1 MNRRNFNMTDQR
13 LIDIVRGENYPL
25 KIYNASNNNKNSIS
39 AATELIK
46 AITAIY
52 RFIEPSHLN
61 GKLVIY
67 RRTTDD
73 ELLPRK
79 EASLVYNMDE
89 LSHINSPTIVI
100 ESYKEQLYLW
110 NNNNDA
116 SFLDDTKT
124 VFYCYENNTEHFYV
138 NTQRIE
144 IPHSFDCSSI
154 YALHFFYLN
163 SALTQYKI
171 EKISTSNCEV
181 FKKCWLDRCRIFFKP
196 APEEQ
201 MQISLKEFLSSAL
214 RGVEVIREYPLS
226 ATKTVDIRV
235 KWTEANKSA
244 LIELKWLGK
253 SKRENGNI
261 VEHADSRANDG
272 AKQLKEYLD
281 MDNTDTPNIISKAY
295 LVVIDGRRRNT
306 NESTDIINS
315 DDGLFYENREINF
328 SDEHK
333 YFERLKNFTV
343 PIRMFAK
350 PIIS

>member
-1 MNRRNFNMTDQR
+1 MTDQK

-25 KIYNASNNNKNSIS
+25 KIYNASNDNSNSIS

-52 RFIEPSHLN
+52 RYIEPSHLN

-67 RRTTDD
+67 RRTING

-79 EASLVYNMDE
+79 AESIVYNKDE
-89 LSHINSPTIVI
+89 LTHINTQTIVI

-110 NNNNDA
+110 NNVDNN
-116 SFLDDTKT
+116 SFLEDENTI
-124 VFYCYENNTEHFYV
+124 FYCYENNTEHFYV
-138 NTQRIE
+138 NNQRID

-154 YALHFFYLN
+154 YALHYFYLN
-163 SALTQYKI
+163 NALTQYKI
-171 EKISTSNCEV
+171 EKISTSNCLI
-181 FKKCWLDRCRIFFKP
+181 FKDCWLDCNRIFFKP

-201 MQISLKEFLSSAL
+201 MQKSLKEFLSSAL
-214 RGVEVIREYPLS
+214 RGVEVIREYNLGASKP
-226 ATKTVDIRV
+226 VDIRV

-253 SKRENGNI
+253 SKNGNNLTSY
-261 VEHADSRANDG
+261 ADSRANDG
-272 AKQLKEYLD
+272 SKQLKDYLD

-295 LVVIDGRRRNT
+295 LVVIDGRRKDT
-306 NESTDIINS
+306 NKDTTTINS
-315 DDGLFYENREINF
+315 ANGLFYENQEINF

-333 YFERLKNFTV
+333 YFDRLKNFPQ
-343 PIRMFAK
+343 PIRMFAQ